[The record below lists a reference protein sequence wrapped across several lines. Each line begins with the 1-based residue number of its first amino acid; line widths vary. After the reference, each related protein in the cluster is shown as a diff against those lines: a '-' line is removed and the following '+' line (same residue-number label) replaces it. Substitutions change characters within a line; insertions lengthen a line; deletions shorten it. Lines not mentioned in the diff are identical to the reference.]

1 MVRFIVFVS
10 TALMFALIGIA
21 VWRIWSKANLSIKRE
36 EEAFKVEKEAYRKMK
51 KQVKE
56 SEDE

>member
-1 MVRFIVFVS
+1 MRFIVFIS
-10 TALMFALIGIA
+10 TTLILVLIGIV
-21 VWRIWSKANLSIKRE
+21 VWRIWSKVNLSIKRE
-36 EEAFKVEKEAYRKMK
+36 EEAFKAEKKAYRKMK